1 MKTLRKHLI
10 EIAKDKSTDEIK
22 EMIDDI
28 IGEIDSIMDRLQLDG
43 ENKPLRLMGLKA
55 TFSLMNQ
62 IYTTLATVGFAI
74 AQRLIQ

>member
-10 EIAKDKSTDEIK
+10 EIAKDKSTEDIKKMIDEI
-22 EMIDDI
+22 ID
-28 IGEIDSIMDRLQLDG
+28 EIDSIMDRLQLDG

-55 TFSLMNQ
+55 TYTLMNQ

-74 AQRLIQ
+74 GQRLIQ